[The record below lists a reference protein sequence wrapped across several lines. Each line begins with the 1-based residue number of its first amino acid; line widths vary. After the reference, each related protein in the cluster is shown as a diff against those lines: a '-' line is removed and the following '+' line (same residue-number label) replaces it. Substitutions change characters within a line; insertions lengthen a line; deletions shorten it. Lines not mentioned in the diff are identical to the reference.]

1 MPTLV
6 ESIWPESLLS
16 AAVQPFPNKR
26 FHHTSS
32 KPSSSCRKIIQSH
45 RTAVDPRGNLWI
57 LDNGSDSSRCDPKL
71 LILSLNFFNQEVNRK
86 SFNGYKANSFTDL
99 ILDTGPL
106 GIKYNTTRAYLSV
119 RNKDYILAF
128 SLVHNEIKK
137 LKIQPSHTDVFAHRR
152 SPALSITAMTM
163 ISGRGE
169 VALFYDNSTENALY
183 YVDLRIGRSHGDL
196 YGYAIGNLLGSTRCI
211 TVDPDGYLYYVKDR
225 DGAVLRWNTKS
236 KLSAENHE
244 VLRFQRTNVAQIII
258 GSHQGGTFIINE
270 KPIDEF
276 EMIHSQKILSH
287 YSMDPSNNRRRS
299 AID

>member
-1 MPTLV
+1 M
-6 ESIWPESLLS
+6 
-16 AAVQPFPNKR
+16 
-26 FHHTSS
+26 
-32 KPSSSCRKIIQSH
+32 
-45 RTAVDPRGNLWI
+45 
-57 LDNGSDSSRCDPKL
+57 DNGSESSGCDPKL

-86 SFNGYKANSFTDL
+86 SFNGYKAKSFTDL

-119 RNKDYILAF
+119 RNKDYILCF

-137 LKIQPSHTDVFAHRR
+137 LKIQPSHTDLFALKR
-152 SPALSITAMTM
+152 SPVLSITAMTM

-169 VALFYDNSTENALY
+169 VALLYDSIEGSLY

-244 VLRFQRTNVAQIII
+244 VLRFQRTNVAQILI
-258 GSHQGGTFIINE
+258 GSHQGATFIINE

-276 EMIHSQKILSH
+276 EMVHSQKILKH
-287 YSMDPSNNRRRS
+287 YSMDSSSSRRRYS
-299 AID
+299 LD